1 MCTDTMTENAPL
13 LGDVDSVDE
22 VADASE
28 APAEARDVGGGMLA
42 RHVLALM
49 GFLGFANVYA
59 MRVNLSVAIVAM
71 VNNTAIATNTS
82 RTDNAS
88 CPAPGNSSYPPA
100 PDGPFSWGPREQG
113 WLLGAFFFG
122 YVVTQLPGG
131 RLAEKYGGKTLY
143 GGGVLVTSVLTLLTP
158 LAANT
163 SIYLFILVRVLEG
176 LGEGVTFPVMHAM
189 LAVWVPP
196 AERSRMAGLV
206 YSGAQAGT
214 VLSLP
219 ISGLL
224 CSTYGWPSVFYVFG
238 LLGIVWWVA
247 WCWLVADSPD
257 SHPRIDES
265 ERRYIVTSLAA
276 SKARL
281 PSTAVPWLAILSS
294 PSVWALTTAH
304 VAQNY
309 GFYTLLTELPTY
321 MANVLH
327 FNIRDN
333 SLVSALPYLAML
345 AVSLTVTRLADIV
358 LAAGYDRTTVR
369 LGLQPSSCV
378 DLLKR
383 P

>member
-1 MCTDTMTENAPL
+1 
-13 LGDVDSVDE
+13 
-22 VADASE
+22 
-28 APAEARDVGGGMLA
+28 
-42 RHVLALM
+42 
-49 GFLGFANVYA
+49 
-59 MRVNLSVAIVAM
+59 
-71 VNNTAIATNTS
+71 
-82 RTDNAS
+82 
-88 CPAPGNSSYPPA
+88 
-100 PDGPFSWGPREQG
+100 
-113 WLLGAFFFG
+113 
-122 YVVTQLPGG
+122 
-131 RLAEKYGGKTLY
+131 
-143 GGGVLVTSVLTLLTP
+143 
-158 LAANT
+158 
-163 SIYLFILVRVLEG
+163 
-176 LGEGVTFPVMHAM
+176 
-189 LAVWVPP
+189 
-196 AERSRMAGLV
+196 MAGLV

>member
-1 MCTDTMTENAPL
+1 MTETAAL
-13 LGDVDSVDE
+13 LGDVDSVDQ
-22 VADASE
+22 VQDASE

-163 SIYLFILVRVLEG
+163 SIYLFS
-176 LGEGVTFPVMHAM
+176 
-189 LAVWVPP
+189 W
-196 AERSRMAGLV
+196 
-206 YSGAQAGT
+206 
-214 VLSLP
+214 
-219 ISGLL
+219 
-224 CSTYGWPSVFYVFG
+224 CGW
-238 LLGIVWWVA
+238 WRA
-247 WCWLVADSPD
+247 WG
-257 SHPRIDES
+257 RG
-265 ERRYIVTSLAA
+265 
-276 SKARL
+276 
-281 PSTAVPWLAILSS
+281 S
-294 PSVWALTTAH
+294 PS
-304 VAQNY
+304 
-309 GFYTLLTELPTY
+309 P
-321 MANVLH
+321 
-327 FNIRDN
+327 
-333 SLVSALPYLAML
+333 
-345 AVSLTVTRLADIV
+345 
-358 LAAGYDRTTVR
+358 
-369 LGLQPSSCV
+369 
-378 DLLKR
+378 
-383 P
+383 

>member
-1 MCTDTMTENAPL
+1 MCAQ
-13 LGDVDSVDE
+13 
-22 VADASE
+22 
-28 APAEARDVGGGMLA
+28 
-42 RHVLALM
+42 
-49 GFLGFANVYA
+49 
-59 MRVNLSVAIVAM
+59 LS
-71 VNNTAIATNTS
+71 TAIATNTS

-163 SIYLFILVRVLEG
+163 SIYLFVLVRVLEG

-219 ISGLL
+219 ISGLRSEEHTSEL
-224 CSTYGWPSVFYVFG
+224 Q
-238 LLGIVWWVA
+238 
-247 WCWLVADSPD
+247 SP
-257 SHPRIDES
+257 
-265 ERRYIVTSLAA
+265 
-276 SKARL
+276 
-281 PSTAVPWLAILSS
+281 
-294 PSVWALTTAH
+294 
-304 VAQNY
+304 
-309 GFYTLLTELPTY
+309 
-321 MANVLH
+321 
-327 FNIRDN
+327 
-333 SLVSALPYLAML
+333 
-345 AVSLTVTRLADIV
+345 
-358 LAAGYDRTTVR
+358 
-369 LGLQPSSCV
+369 
-378 DLLKR
+378 
-383 P
+383 